1 MDVINAAKSNI
12 ADPLVDSIKGIPSAL
27 KETVT
32 DKSAGSSLVWAMG
45 GLVGASVVSMALMR
59 LPMQMLP
66 AGNLL
71 RTLITGG
78 MGASMFYLGLKD
90 KSAKYSS
97 ALIVGGTILAG
108 ATAAQILGYT
118 NIGLFAPLNRM
129 LTKQAESGYYGDMNL
144 SNYEAIDSVEVDRS
158 SYQPTQD
165 YGAETIEQEMTS
177 GTPQVEEAQAM
188 VGNNLDSVRQEAAMG
203 HGVTQWFGA
212 ENLNSATS
220 LNRRMDMKR
229 FAASTDVGGNRVRT
243 GDDSMANVVGGTSI
257 ADSAPAMT
265 AYDVNMEAGILPQT
279 KELGGGVQDVFDTYI
294 LPSYEMPSAAGSG
307 HGVTQWY
314 AESNQSGFIGNFVA
328 GAEGHGS
335 VLGQ

>member
-27 KETVT
+27 KETIT

-45 GLVGASVVSMALMR
+45 GLVGASVVGIALMR

-78 MGASMFYLGLKD
+78 MGASMFYLGK
-90 KSAKYSS
+90 KNSTAKYSS
-97 ALIVGGTILAG
+97 ALVVGGTILAG
-108 ATAAQILGYT
+108 ATLAQILGYT

-165 YGAETIEQEMTS
+165 YGADTIEQEMTS

-220 LNRRMDMKR
+220 LNRRMDMKK
-229 FAASTDVGGNRVRT
+229 FAASTDVGGNRLKT
-243 GDDSMANVVGGTSI
+243 GDDSMANVVGGTSM
-257 ADSAPAMT
+257 ADSAPTMT
-265 AYDVNMEAGILPQT
+265 SYDVSMEAGVIPTT
-279 KELGGGVQDVFDTYI
+279 KELGGGMQDVFDTYI
-294 LPSYEMPSAAGSG
+294 LPSYENPSAGGSG

-314 AESNQSGFIGNFVA
+314 AESNQTGFIGNFMA

>member
-1 MDVINAAKSNI
+1 MEVISTLKGDI
-12 ADPLVDSIKGIPSAL
+12 LEPTLDSVKGIPSAL
-27 KETVT
+27 TETFTSKAKATSV
-32 DKSAGSSLVWAMG
+32 GWALG
-45 GLVGASVVSMALMR
+45 GLVGASVFGAAITMIPLQR
-59 LPMQMLP
+59 LP
-66 AGNLL
+66 AGNIL
-71 RTLITGG
+71 RMIVTGSMGIG
-78 MGASMFYLGLKD
+78 MMTVGSKDMSGSGSAFFVGGAILTGVAAGQVLGL
-90 KSAKYSS
+90 
-97 ALIVGGTILAG
+97 VGIFPK
-108 ATAAQILGYT
+108 LGS
-118 NIGLFAPLNRM
+118 M
-129 LTKQAESGYYGDMNL
+129 MTKQAESGYYGDMNL
-144 SNYEAIDSVEVDRS
+144 DNYEAIDSVEVDRS

-165 YGAETIEQEMTS
+165 YGAETIEQEMTA
-177 GTPQVEEAQAM
+177 GTPQVEIAEEM
-188 VGNNLDSVRQEAAMG
+188 VGNNLDSVRQESAMG

-212 ENLNSATS
+212 ENMNSATS

-229 FAASTDVGGNRVRT
+229 FAASTDVNGNRTRT
-243 GDDSMANVVGGTSI
+243 GDDSMANVVGGTSM

-314 AESNQSGFIGNFVA
+314 AESNQTGFIGNFVA

>member
-1 MDVINAAKSNI
+1 MDVINTAKSNI
-12 ADPLVDSIKGIPSAL
+12 ADPLVDAVKGIPSAL
-27 KETVT
+27 RETVT
-32 DKSAGSSLVWAMG
+32 DKSAGTSLVWAMG
-45 GLVGASVVSMALMR
+45 GLVGASVVSWGIMK

-66 AGNLL
+66 GGNLL
-71 RTLITGG
+71 RTLVTGG
-78 MGASMFYLGLKD
+78 MGASMFYLGVQNKT
-90 KSAKYSS
+90 AKYSS

-118 NIGLFAPLNRM
+118 NIKFFAPLNRM

-144 SNYEAIDSVEVDRS
+144 KNYTPIDSVEVDRS

-212 ENLNSATS
+212 EYMNSATS
-220 LNRRMDMKR
+220 PNRRMDMKK
-229 FAASTDVGGNRVRT
+229 FAASTDVGGNRLKT
-243 GDDSMANVVGGTSI
+243 GDDSMANVVGPTSL
-257 ADSAPAMT
+257 ADVPAPSATM
-265 AYDVNMEAGILPQT
+265 YDVQMESGPLPT
-279 KELGGGVQDVFDTYI
+279 TREIGGNQDVFATYI
-294 LPSYEMPSAAGSG
+294 LPSFEMPSAGNSG

-314 AESNQSGFIGNFVA
+314 AESNQTGFVGRFVA

>member
-1 MDVINAAKSNI
+1 MEIVSAVKDKAIDPVIDI
-12 ADPLVDSIKGIPSAL
+12 VTGTPDAL
-27 KETVT
+27 KDTFTTKEGAFAVGTIV
-32 DKSAGSSLVWAMG
+32 AGSVVG
-45 GLVGASVVSMALMR
+45 GLTAAVLTFVPFSRLPFGSEIAQAVGLGVGVSMTTYGMKTSNMVWTLGGAITTLAATR
-59 LPMQMLP
+59 NILGILGIG
-66 AGNLL
+66 GNLT
-71 RTLITGG
+71 RYMAAEG
-78 MGASMFYLGLKD
+78 D
-90 KSAKYSS
+90 N
-97 ALIVGGTILAG
+97 VGYFGH
-108 ATAAQILGYT
+108 
-118 NIGLFAPLNRM
+118 
-129 LTKQAESGYYGDMNL
+129 MNL
-144 SNYEAIDSVEVDRS
+144 DGYRALDSVEVDRAS
-158 SYQPTQD
+158 LQPTQN
-165 YGAETIEQEMTS
+165 YGAETIEQEMTA
-177 GTPQVEEAQAM
+177 GTPQVEIAEEM

-220 LNRRMDMKR
+220 FNKRMDMKK
-229 FAASTDVGGNRVRT
+229 FAASTDVGGNRTRT

-265 AYDVNMEAGILPQT
+265 AFDVSMEAGVLPQT

-294 LPSYEMPSAAGSG
+294 LPSYEMPSAGASG

>member
-1 MDVINAAKSNI
+1 MEIVSAVKDKAIDPVIDI
-12 ADPLVDSIKGIPSAL
+12 VTGTPDAL
-27 KETVT
+27 KDTFTTKEGAFAVGTIV
-32 DKSAGSSLVWAMG
+32 AGSVVG
-45 GLVGASVVSMALMR
+45 GLTAAVLTFVPFSRLPFGSEIAQAVGLGVGVSMTTYGMKTSNMVWTLGGAITTLAATR
-59 LPMQMLP
+59 NILGILGIG
-66 AGNLL
+66 GNLT
-71 RTLITGG
+71 RYMAAEG
-78 MGASMFYLGLKD
+78 D
-90 KSAKYSS
+90 N
-97 ALIVGGTILAG
+97 VGYFGH
-108 ATAAQILGYT
+108 
-118 NIGLFAPLNRM
+118 
-129 LTKQAESGYYGDMNL
+129 MNL
-144 SNYEAIDSVEVDRS
+144 DGYRALDSVEVDRAS
-158 SYQPTQD
+158 LQPTQN
-165 YGAETIEQEMTS
+165 YGAETIEQEMTA
-177 GTPQVEEAQAM
+177 GTPQVEIAQEM

-220 LNRRMDMKR
+220 FNKRMDMKK
-229 FAASTDVGGNRVRT
+229 FAASTDVGGNRTRT

-265 AYDVNMEAGILPQT
+265 AYDVSMEAGILPQT

-294 LPSYEMPSAAGSG
+294 LPSYEMPSAGASG

>member
-27 KETVT
+27 KETLT
-32 DKSAGSSLVWAMG
+32 DKSAGTSLVWAMG
-45 GLVGASVVSMALMR
+45 GLVGASVVGIALMR

-78 MGASMFYLGLKD
+78 MGASMFYLGK
-90 KSAKYSS
+90 KNSTAKYSS
-97 ALIVGGTILAG
+97 ALVVGGTILAG
-108 ATAAQILGYT
+108 ATLAQILGYT

-144 SNYEAIDSVEVDRS
+144 SNYAPIDSVEVDRS

-165 YGAETIEQEMTS
+165 YGAETIEQQMTKD
-177 GTPQVEEAQAM
+177 TPQVEEAQAM

-212 ENLNSATS
+212 DHSNSATS
-220 LNRRMDMKR
+220 YNRRMDMKK
-229 FAASTDVGGNRVRT
+229 FAASTDVGGNRLKT
-243 GDDSMANVVGGTSI
+243 GDDSMANVIGGTSM
-257 ADSAPAMT
+257 ADSAPSMT
-265 AYDVNMEAGILPQT
+265 SYDVSMEAGIIPTT
-279 KELGGGVQDVFDTYI
+279 KELGGGMQDVFDTYI
-294 LPSYEMPSAAGSG
+294 LPSYENPSAAGSG

-314 AESNQSGFIGNFVA
+314 AESNQTGFIGNFVA

>member
-1 MDVINAAKSNI
+1 MDVVTDLKENI
-12 ADPLVDSIKGIPSAL
+12 ADPLVESVMTIPSSLTDAVTTKEGATSVGWAL
-27 KETVT
+27 
-32 DKSAGSSLVWAMG
+32 A
-45 GLVGASVVSMALMR
+45 GLVGASVVGTGLTMI
-59 LPMQMLP
+59 PMQRIPMV
-66 AGNLL
+66 GNLL
-71 RTLITGG
+71 RVAVTGG
-78 MGASMFYLGLKD
+78 MGVAMMNVGSKNMSGAGSAWFVGGAILTGVAAGQVLGL
-90 KSAKYSS
+90 
-97 ALIVGGTILAG
+97 V
-108 ATAAQILGYT
+108 
-118 NIGLFAPLNRM
+118 GLFPRLQTM
-129 LTKQAESGYYGDMNL
+129 MTKQAETGYYGHMNL
-144 SNYEAIDSVEVDRS
+144 DGYEAIDSVEVDRS

-165 YGAETIEQEMTS
+165 YGAETIEQEMTA
-177 GTPQVEEAQAM
+177 GTPQVEIAEEM

-220 LNRRMDMKR
+220 LNRRMDMKK
-229 FAASTDVGGNRVRT
+229 FAASTDVNGNRTRT
-243 GDDSMANVVGGTSI
+243 GDDSMANVVGGTSM

-294 LPSYEMPSAAGSG
+294 LPSYEMPSAGASG

>member
-1 MDVINAAKSNI
+1 MDVATTVQENVIDPIRGTLEQVIPATKEMTTTKSGLMLSVDAVGGFVVAFLVGRGINAIPFNVIGTTLGRAARTI
-12 ADPLVDSIKGIPSAL
+12 TTFGLGAGIL
-27 KETVT
+27 
-32 DKSAGSSLVWAMG
+32 
-45 GLVGASVVSMALMR
+45 
-59 LPMQMLP
+59 
-66 AGNLL
+66 
-71 RTLITGG
+71 
-78 MGASMFYLGLKD
+78 
-90 KSAKYSS
+90 KYSMGRES
-97 ALIVGGTILAG
+97 VAGITAG
-108 ATAAQILGYT
+108 AVFVTAGVMQLLSYT
-118 NIGLFAPLNRM
+118 GRFGALNNM
-129 LTKQAESGYYGDMNL
+129 VNEGKSFSAESGYYGDMSL
-144 SNYEAIDSVEVDRS
+144 DNYQAIDSVEVDRS

-165 YGAETIEQEMTS
+165 YGAETIEQEMTA
-177 GTPQVEEAQAM
+177 GTPQVEIAEEM

-212 ENLNSATS
+212 ENMNSATS
-220 LNRRMDMKR
+220 MNRRMDMKK
-229 FAASTDVGGNRVRT
+229 FAASTDVNGNRTRT
-243 GDDSMANVVGGTSI
+243 GDDSMANVVGGTSM

-294 LPSYEMPSAAGSG
+294 LPSYEMPSAGASG